1 MIRELRR
8 ISPSVLLTSGERF
21 KVVLINNARSPSNRG
36 PEASALLSAV
46 FAVMAPY
53 LWLPLIVVA
62 R

>member
-1 MIRELRR
+1 
-8 ISPSVLLTSGERF
+8 VLLTSGERF

-36 PEASALLSAV
+36 TEASALLSAV